1 MLDRKTAP
9 DTGVIDSV
17 TFTKAEKIT
26 FKNGIDLY
34 SINVGNDEVTKLDV
48 YFPAGIKQQQNLCV
62 AAATNALIQEGSKK
76 YSAAELADKF
86 DFYGA
91 FIQNSCGIQEA
102 SYSLFTLNKHFKNS
116 VILLQEMLYNASFP
130 EEETQIYQRGQ
141 KQRLQISLQKNSV
154 LARQAFY
161 KSLFGKKHLLG
172 MFAEPSDYDALSG
185 EQIAEFY
192 QQSYHSNLPVLMLSG
207 KVDDAILKNLEDA
220 FSHLSGAVAQPP
232 ENLSAEPI
240 RARYE
245 LIEKTDS
252 LQAAIRIG
260 KTTISRNHPDYRG
273 LQLVNLILGGYFGSR
288 LMKNIREEK
297 GLTYGIHSSVEAHN
311 GVGVF
316 SIATEVNNKDHAVA
330 VEEIQKELDRMYN
343 EFVSEQEL
351 NKAKNY
357 LLGSFVRSFDGPF
370 AQADRFKILHDFD
383 LPYSYYNDFIQKILS
398 VSIDDIKLLSNK
410 YLNRNEM
417 LTTVVGSSK

>member
-1 MLDRKTAP
+1 MLDRKKAP
-9 DTGVIDSV
+9 DTGAIDHV
-17 TFTKAEKIT
+17 TFAKAEKIT
-26 FKNGIDLY
+26 FKNGVDLY

-116 VILLQEMLYNASFP
+116 VDLLQEMLYNATFP
-130 EEETQIYQRGQ
+130 QEETRIYQRGQ
-141 KQRLQISLQKNSV
+141 KQRLLISLQKNAV

-161 KSLFGKKHLLG
+161 KSLFGKNHMLG
-172 MFAEPSDYDALSG
+172 MFAEPSDYELLRSEQLSD
-185 EQIAEFY
+185 FY
-192 QQSYHSNLPVLMLSG
+192 QNSYISHLPALVLSG
-207 KVDDAILKNLEDA
+207 KVDDSILKNLEVA
-220 FSHLSGAVAQPP
+220 FSHLSGVAPLPQ
-232 ENLSAEPI
+232 ENLSGEPLK
-240 RARYE
+240 ARYE
-245 LIEKTDS
+245 FVEKTDS

-260 KTTISRNHPDYRG
+260 KTTITRTHEDFRG
-273 LQLVNLILGGYFGSR
+273 LQLVNLIFGGYFGSR

-297 GLTYGIHSSVEAHN
+297 GLTYGIHSSVEAHK
-311 GVGVF
+311 GIGVF
-316 SIATEVNNKDHAVA
+316 TISTEVNNKDHHVA
-330 VEEIQKELDRMYN
+330 VEEIQKELDRICN

-398 VSIDDIKLLSNK
+398 VSTDDVKYLSNK
-410 YLNRNEM
+410 YLNKNEM

>member
-26 FKNGIDLY
+26 FKNGVDLF

-48 YFPAGIKQQQNLCV
+48 YFPAGIKQQQSLCV

-102 SYSLFTLNKHFKNS
+102 SYTLFTLNKHFKNS
-116 VILLQEMLYNASFP
+116 VMLLQEMLFSAVFP

-141 KQRLQISLQKNSV
+141 KQRLQISLQKNAV

-161 KSLFGKKHLLG
+161 KSLFGKNHLLG
-172 MFAEPSDYDALSG
+172 MFAAPADYDLLNA

-192 QQSYHSNLPVLMLSG
+192 QKSYRGGLPVLMLSG
-207 KVDDAILKNLEDA
+207 KVDDTILKDLEDA
-220 FSHLSGAVAQPP
+220 FSHLSGAAPQPP

-240 RARYE
+240 KARYE
-245 LIEKTDS
+245 FVEKPDS
-252 LQAAIRIG
+252 LQAAIRVG
-260 KTTISRNHPDYRG
+260 KTTITRNHPDYRG

-330 VEEIQKELDRMYN
+330 VEEIQKELDRMCN
-343 EFVSEQEL
+343 ELVSEQEL

-383 LPYSYYNDFIQKILS
+383 LPYSYYNDFIRNILS
-398 VSIDDIKLLSNK
+398 VSVGDVKLLSNK
-410 YLNRNEM
+410 YLNKNDM

>member
-26 FKNGIDLY
+26 FKNGVDLY

-48 YFPAGIKQQQNLCV
+48 YFPAGIKQQQSLCV

-102 SYSLFTLNKHFKNS
+102 SYTLFTLNKHFKNS
-116 VILLQEMLYNASFP
+116 VMLLQEMLFSAVFP

-141 KQRLQISLQKNSV
+141 KQRLQISLQKSAV

-172 MFAEPSDYDALSG
+172 MFAAPADYDLLSA

-192 QQSYHSNLPVLMLSG
+192 QKSYRGSLPVLMLSG
-207 KVDDAILKNLEDA
+207 KVDDTILKDLEDA
-220 FSHLSGAVAQPP
+220 FSHLSGAAPQPP
-232 ENLSAEPI
+232 ESLSAEPI
-240 RARYE
+240 KARYE
-245 LIEKTDS
+245 FVEKPDS
-252 LQAAIRIG
+252 LQAAIRVG
-260 KTTISRNHPDYRG
+260 KTTITRNHPDYRG

-330 VEEIQKELDRMYN
+330 VEEIQKELDRLSN
-343 EFVSEQEL
+343 ELVNEQEL

-383 LPYSYYNDFIQKILS
+383 LPYSYYNDFIRNILS
-398 VSIDDIKLLSNK
+398 VSASDVKLLSNK
-410 YLNRNEM
+410 YLNKNDV